1 MSQPRITQLADGEEL
16 ISFEV
21 DECTAPLVDDPR
33 QELLAHRRAA
43 EAASEGGATE
53 LSEAWSPNGSPAC
66 RRRSAR
72 KVAGR
77 GLGFALLRQD
87 ICT

>member
-53 LSEAWSPNGSPAC
+53 LSEAWTPTGSPAC
-66 RRRSAR
+66 RRRWAR
-72 KVAGR
+72 AGR
-77 GLGFALLRQD
+77 GLGLDLLLQD